1 MSNTL
6 TLVDLN
12 EGLKK
17 ISLDKN
23 SGEEKYFLENPPI
36 KEFSIERNGELVHYG
51 VWQGQEDD
59 FMVIFKTPD
68 GKYHFRYKSYFD
80 KILIRELFNL
90 LAEEEQNG
98 K

>member
-1 MSNTL
+1 MSNNA
-6 TLVDLN
+6 LVN
-12 EGLKK
+12 FHESLKK
-17 ISLDKN
+17 ISLDRN
-23 SGEEKYFLENPPI
+23 SSEDKYFLENPPI
-36 KEFSIERNGELVHYG
+36 KEFSIERDGGLVYYG

-68 GKYHFRYKSYFD
+68 RKYHFKYKSYFD

-90 LAEEEQNG
+90 LTKEEQNG